1 MSKLLTMI
9 IPVYNTEK
17 YLERCISSC
26 ISEEVQI
33 IAIDDGSTDNSLE
46 TLKRLKATYQDIEIL
61 NGNHQG
67 AVHARRMGLAKVN
80 TKYFSFVDSDD
91 KVRIKPYLRLCK
103 KLDAN
108 NLKVGN
114 GRMTVYLPGIPI
126 PFTSRKWKKD
136 YLDFTK
142 DKKEFSNTTCSYLDK
157 IFHYDNIPLLDQD
170 SKQTVY
176 GDMEF
181 VYYVLAKNKSML
193 HSNESLYEYHMRG
206 LTGNSTSAIGL
217 NMNYSN
223 GISGLLS
230 ASTSMQEKFKKDG
243 LFDSYEQELESI
255 MIKLIYQRIHNIFFS
270 NSIENKK
277 EMALHMIDIL
287 NSYLPNWQEN
297 IYYQNH
303 FQNSEYNDYLFYLSA
318 EANLK
323 KYHIDKNYT
332 THKPTEELL
341 KDYDK
346 KIKIKKL
353 G

>member
-1 MSKLLTMI
+1 MPAHRIDMTGQRFGKWVVI
-9 IPVYNTEK
+9 RPAYYHEK
-17 YLERCISSC
+17 YGWYWECRCDCGRTKNVLRTNLINGHSTSCGCQPHAKTHGESGERLYRIWCAMKDRC
-26 ISEEVQI
+26 YRKTASEYHNYG
-33 IAIDDGSTDNSLE
+33 ARG
-46 TLKRLKATYQDIEIL
+46 IEI
-61 NGNHQG
+61 
-67 AVHARRMGLAKVN
+67 
-80 TKYFSFVDSDD
+80 
-91 KVRIKPYLRLCK
+91 CEE
-103 KLDAN
+103 
-108 NLKVGN
+108 
-114 GRMTVYLPGIPI
+114 
-126 PFTSRKWKKD
+126 WKKD

-142 DKKEFSNTTCSYLDK
+142 DKQEFSNTTCSYLDK

-176 GDMEF
+176 EDMEF

-303 FQNSEYNDYLFYLSA
+303 FQNSEYNDYLFYLST

>member
-1 MSKLLTMI
+1 
-9 IPVYNTEK
+9 
-17 YLERCISSC
+17 
-26 ISEEVQI
+26 
-33 IAIDDGSTDNSLE
+33 
-46 TLKRLKATYQDIEIL
+46 
-61 NGNHQG
+61 
-67 AVHARRMGLAKVN
+67 
-80 TKYFSFVDSDD
+80 
-91 KVRIKPYLRLCK
+91 
-103 KLDAN
+103 
-108 NLKVGN
+108 
-114 GRMTVYLPGIPI
+114 
-126 PFTSRKWKKD
+126 
-136 YLDFTK
+136 
-142 DKKEFSNTTCSYLDK
+142 
-157 IFHYDNIPLLDQD
+157 
-170 SKQTVY
+170 
-176 GDMEF
+176 MEF

-303 FQNSEYNDYLFYLSA
+303 FQNSEYNDYLFYLST
-318 EANLK
+318 EANIK